1 MPFYKSINVKNQAGR
16 QIVEGLL
23 RLRPALDEA
32 IPAKKVDSTLLL
44 ATWNIREFGG
54 NKYGGRDDE
63 ALYYIAE
70 ILSRFDLI
78 AVQEIRDNLDALD
91 RLMGILGSWWKYLV
105 SDVTLGQQGNDERL
119 AYIYDTRKLSFGGL
133 AGELIPP
140 AEKKDGKLLQP
151 FAFARTP
158 FLAGF
163 RAGWFKFTI
172 CTHHL
177 YYGTDIADEPQ
188 RLAEAQQVL
197 GLLRQRMHAKDRWAN
212 NAIYVADMNVFTMED
227 ETLKAL
233 DKADFHIPKGLY
245 GKYTNAKGDKPFDQ
259 MAFLAPDVERQMAVC
274 NTGVFPFF
282 NYVYRTQDLPQYPSA
297 KDPKTY
303 AEWRTFKMSDHLPIW
318 AELGIDFA
326 LDYLTRKVAPVVP
339 SPTG

>member
-1 MPFYKSINVKNQAGR
+1 MPFYKNINVKTQAGK
-16 QIVEGLL
+16 QTVEGLL
-23 RLRPALDEA
+23 RLRPALDAA
-32 IPAKKVDSTLLL
+32 IPPKSVDTQLLL

-54 NKYGGRDDE
+54 TKYGGREDE

-78 AVQEIRDNLDALD
+78 AVQEVRDNLDALD

-105 SDVTLGQQGNDERL
+105 SDVTLGTPGNDERL
-119 AYIYDTRKLSFGGL
+119 AYVYDTRKLSFGGL

-177 YYGTDIADEPQ
+177 YYGQDKADDPQ
-188 RLAEAQQVL
+188 RVAEAQQVV
-197 GLLRQRMHAKDRWAN
+197 GLLKSRMKSHDRWAN
-212 NAIYVADMNVFTMED
+212 NAVYVADMNVFTMED
-227 ETLKAL
+227 ETAKAL
-233 DKADFHIPKGLY
+233 GKGDFHIPKSLY
-245 GKYTNAKGDKPFDQ
+245 GQYTNAKHDKPFDQ
-259 MAFLAPDVERQMAVC
+259 MAFLAPDIERQMEVC
-274 NTGVFPFF
+274 KTGVFPFF
-282 NYVYRTQDLPQYPSA
+282 DFVYREQDLAQYPAA
-297 KDPKTY
+297 KDKQTY
-303 AEWRTFKMSDHLPIW
+303 LQWRTFKMSDHLPVW
-318 AELGIDFA
+318 VQLGIDFA
-326 LDYLTRKVAPVVP
+326 MDYLDRKITPVAA
-339 SPTG
+339 PTG